1 MGIRENWNQKTGK
14 QKRNTVLI
22 GVCGGLIVLVIAAM
36 ITDSIRGTKFG
47 RTKTEVTQVVTPNQ
61 RNLTVESLAA
71 EIYALRQQM
80 QQQQA
85 NQTANPSALTAEQ
98 VRQMIAEHEASRIGS
113 GTGPLSASEPGF
125 IPPGTLPGD
134 SGAPPLGGGGNFGS
148 SNDTPAEE
156 VDSNPYQSHTSNS
169 GNAPSSRAAS
179 EAAPADNKPAGTN
192 RTAGNRKNG
201 AHDTKTYLP
210 AGSQLSII
218 AVSGI
223 NAPTGEAV
231 GGGAENA
238 MPILLRVKG
247 LATMANGFRS
257 DLSDCVIIANAYGQ
271 LADER
276 AYVRTKS
283 ITCIRSDGV
292 AVEATMK
299 GTVIGEDG
307 KPGWRGRLVSRDG
320 RAISQMIKIGMLNT
334 FGQGSVALAGT
345 VRIGHRDGSGNSINI
360 GTGTPGQVA
369 LNSAAQGIN
378 DIFGRVASI
387 YEKYAQQSFPV
398 VEIQP
403 MRTGD
408 ILLQEGISLEYVK
421 DRR

>member
-1 MGIRENWNQKTGK
+1 MGIRDNWNQKTGK

-47 RTKTEVTQVVTPNQ
+47 RTRTEVTQVVTPNQ

-71 EIYALRQQM
+71 EVYALRQQM
-80 QQQQA
+80 QQQQVNQAA
-85 NQTANPSALTAEQ
+85 NQTGLNPDQ
-98 VRQMIAEHEASRIGS
+98 VRQMIEEHDASRIGS
-113 GTGPLSASEPGF
+113 GNAPLSASEPNGF
-125 IPPGTLPGD
+125 IPPGTLPND
-134 SGAPPLGGGGNFGS
+134 SGAPPLGGSNLAGS
-148 SNDTPAEE
+148 STSADE

-169 GNAPSSRAAS
+169 
-179 EAAPADNKPAGTN
+179 APANRSASDAAANDGQPAGN
-192 RTAGNRKNG
+192 SQAAANRKD
-201 AHDTKTYLP
+201 AARDTKTYLP

-231 GGGAENA
+231 GETAGGGNA

-247 LATMANGFRS
+247 QATMANGFRS

-283 ITCIRSDGV
+283 ITCIRSDGK
-292 AVEATMK
+292 AVEAPMK

-320 RAISQMIKIGMLNT
+320 RAISQMIKIGVLNT

-345 VRIGHRDGSGNSINI
+345 ARIGHRDGSGNSINI

-369 LNSAAQGIN
+369 LNSATQGIN
-378 DIFGRVASI
+378 DIFGRVAGI

-408 ILLQEGISLEYVK
+408 ILLQDGISLEYVK

>member
-22 GVCGGLIVLVIAAM
+22 GVGGGLIMLVIAAM

-71 EIYALRQQM
+71 EVYALRQQM

-85 NQTANPSALTAEQ
+85 NQAANQTGLTADQ
-98 VRQMIAEHEASRIGS
+98 VRQIIAEHDASRIGS
-113 GTGPLSASEPGF
+113 GTGALSASEPGF
-125 IPPGTLPGD
+125 TPPGTLPGD

-148 SNDTPAEE
+148 SNNTSAEE
-156 VDSNPYQSHTSNS
+156 VDSKPI
-169 GNAPSSRAAS
+169 G
-179 EAAPADNKPAGTN
+179 ADRVTN
-192 RTAGNRKNG
+192 NRKSG

-218 AVSGI
+218 SVSGI
-223 NAPTGEAV
+223 NAPTGEAA

-345 VRIGHRDGSGNSINI
+345 TRIGHRDGGGNSINI

-369 LNSAAQGIN
+369 LNSAAHGIN

>member
-1 MGIRENWNQKTGK
+1 M
-14 QKRNTVLI
+14 
-22 GVCGGLIVLVIAAM
+22 
-36 ITDSIRGTKFG
+36 
-47 RTKTEVTQVVTPNQ
+47 
-61 RNLTVESLAA
+61 
-71 EIYALRQQM
+71 RQI
-80 QQQQA
+80 
-85 NQTANPSALTAEQ
+85 
-98 VRQMIAEHEASRIGS
+98 IAEHDASRIGS
-113 GTGPLSASEPGF
+113 GTGALSASEPGF
-125 IPPGTLPGD
+125 TPPGTLPGD

-148 SNDTPAEE
+148 SNNTSAEE

-169 GNAPSSRAAS
+169 GNTPSIRAAS
-179 EAAPADNKPAGTN
+179 EAAPADGKPIGADRVTD
-192 RTAGNRKNG
+192 NRKSG

-218 AVSGI
+218 SVSGI
-223 NAPTGEAV
+223 NAPTGEAA

-276 AYVRTKS
+276 AYVRTNS

-345 VRIGHRDGSGNSINI
+345 TRIGHRDGGGNSINI

-369 LNSAAQGIN
+369 LNSAAHGIN

>member
-1 MGIRENWNQKTGK
+1 MGIRDNWNQKTGK

-22 GVCGGLIVLVIAAM
+22 GTCGGLIVLVIAAM

-71 EIYALRQQM
+71 EVYALRQQM

-85 NQTANPSALTAEQ
+85 NQATNQSGLTPEQ
-98 VRQMIAEHEASRIGS
+98 VRQMIVEHDASKIGS
-113 GTGPLSASEPGF
+113 GTVTSASQPNDF
-125 IPPGTLPGD
+125 IPPGTLPNG
-134 SGAPPLGGGGNFGS
+134 SAAPPLGGSSLVGS
-148 SNDTPAEE
+148 GATADEA
-156 VDSNPYQSHTSNS
+156 DSNPYQSHTSNS
-169 GNAPSSRAAS
+169 TPANRAAS
-179 EAAPADNKPAGTN
+179 DAAPNDGVQ
-192 RTAGNRKNG
+192 AGNSHATSNQKDASR
-201 AHDTKTYLP
+201 DTKTYLP

-223 NAPTGEAV
+223 NAPTGEAA
-231 GGGAENA
+231 GGGSENA

-247 LATMANGFRS
+247 RASMANGFYS

-283 ITCIRSDGV
+283 ITCIRSDGK
-292 AVEATMK
+292 AVEAQMK

-320 RAISQMIKIGMLNT
+320 RAISQMIKVGVLNT

-345 VRIGHRDGSGNSINI
+345 ARIGHRDGGGNSINI
-360 GTGTPGQVA
+360 GTGSPGQVA

-378 DIFGRVASI
+378 DIFGRVATI

-408 ILLQEGISLEYVK
+408 ILLQDGISLEYAK
-421 DRR
+421 DGR